1 MNEIQSIIQ
10 QMTANMFSP
19 PAKVEPIK
27 TPEELEREAIGN
39 YAAAI
44 AKANTELMMFY
55 FQKAMKPWT
64 FIQ

>member
-1 MNEIQSIIQ
+1 MQDLQKAIQ
-10 QMTANMFSP
+10 QMTASMFNLPTS
-19 PAKVEPIK
+19 VEPAK

-55 FQKAMKPWT
+55 FQKALNP
-64 FIQ
+64 